1 MLTEVLDRRITS
13 LRAHRALQTTDLQIP
28 RKHVG
33 LTTTMTRTQNPHTH
47 REPGSLKPIRNQ
59 IQKVDKLAE
68 HDALRRG
75 ILQPE
80 IAQLFHEGLD
90 LRRGSPII
98 QIQPTEDTLPSRDSA
113 LFNLHRRCF

>member
-47 REPGSLKPIRNQ
+47 REPGSLEPIRNQ
-59 IQKVDKLAE
+59 IQKVDKLTK
-68 HDALRRG
+68 HDALRSRV
-75 ILQPE
+75 LSPE
-80 IAQLFHEGLD
+80 ISQFLD
-90 LRRGSPII
+90 EFFYFIR
-98 QIQPTEDTLPSRDSA
+98 
-113 LFNLHRRCF
+113 